1 MPDNKKAKPANKIE
15 KPFWKQNFNRIPEVL
30 SISDIAEYLRVS
42 ETTVNGLISNGDIQT
57 LPGLDEKRVFKGF
70 FLSYL
75 TQSHPEAMGLMG
87 KPEDAIPAGIRN
99 TAGAG
104 F

>member
-1 MPDNKKAKPANKIE
+1 LPNNTINKLPKKVE
-15 KPFWKQNFNRIPEVL
+15 KPFWKENFNRIPEVL
-30 SISDIAEYLRVS
+30 SVGDIAEYLRVP
-42 ETTVNGLISNGDIQT
+42 ETTVENLINSGDLKI
-57 LPGLDEKRVFKGF
+57 LPGLSERRIFKGF
-70 FLSYL
+70 LLSYL

-87 KPEDAIPAGIRN
+87 KPEETIKGGIRN